1 MRPHFPGRCV
11 EHRHL
16 TNACGDHLVVAA
28 GERPQVQVA
37 HWAAGEPPE
46 LQVDQAVRV
55 WDGNRCTRDGGELA
69 SWDDMTGGESHAAP
83 LVSVRS
89 RPPKHHRNSKLR

>member
-1 MRPHFPGRCV
+1 MRPQVPGRRV

-37 HWAAGEPPE
+37 HRAAGEPPE

-69 SWDDMTGGESHAAP
+69 SWDDMTGGEPHAAP
-83 LVSVRS
+83 PGKRTIAAT
-89 RPPKHHRNSKLR
+89 KHHRNSKLR